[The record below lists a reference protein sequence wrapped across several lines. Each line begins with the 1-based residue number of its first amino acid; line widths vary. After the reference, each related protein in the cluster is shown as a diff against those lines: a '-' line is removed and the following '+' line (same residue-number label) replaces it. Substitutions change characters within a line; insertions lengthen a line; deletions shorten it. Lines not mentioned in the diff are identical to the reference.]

1 MGVWC
6 LLNFRFQPLNFRFQP
21 ASNFWNNI
29 FGILL
34 NCLMLLCHYSPSHL
48 GGWRV
53 TLNAVVIFRRLRA
66 VFFGRRIS
74 TLYTQQND
82 KNTKIVIKLL
92 LKLCGDVSHV
102 STIQVFVEPSI
113 VFDWANY
120 IPPSMSGRFPTGSR
134 GVAHWLGTYATT
146 GSTLYESH
154 GVKARLAYSLG
165 RFLFFFRKLRIKIE
179 FHQPILSVF
188 VLIHFFLHSFFCRFL
203 PYIYT
208 PCPPLLSG
216 LITSRSLAV
225 IVTETI
231 IRFVLTRINLMR

>member
-165 RFLFFFRKLRIKIE
+165 RFFFFFESYASK
-179 FHQPILSVF
+179 
-188 VLIHFFLHSFFCRFL
+188 
-203 PYIYT
+203 
-208 PCPPLLSG
+208 
-216 LITSRSLAV
+216 
-225 IVTETI
+225 
-231 IRFVLTRINLMR
+231 